1 MYHFE
6 CKIMKKALTTMTL
19 AFLASFAL
27 QAQGPHKAEAM
38 MQEEMKIMADE
49 LKLEGL
55 QIYYIGQII
64 DKRTKDEI
72 MITEVIDAL
81 EERAAVIKDADP
93 KMVAQVQNEITNQKE
108 RLKHVH
114 REAEEAMMEHLTPAQ
129 KTAFDEDLRPAIEEL
144 HLKTASTPK
153 KTP

>member
-6 CKIMKKALTTMTL
+6 SNRMKKALTTITL
-19 AFLASFAL
+19 ALLASFAL

-38 MQEEMKIMADE
+38 MQEEMKIMADA
-49 LKLEGL
+49 LNLEGL

-72 MITEVIDAL
+72 MITQVIDAL
-81 EERAAVIKDADP
+81 EERAAMIKDADP

-114 REAEEAMMEHLTPAQ
+114 REAEEAMMEHLTSAQ
-129 KTAFDEDLRPAIEEL
+129 KTAYNEDLRPAIEEL
-144 HLKTASTPK
+144 HVKTASTPK